1 MLPSFWS
8 STRTFQGKPAAE
20 VMAAELERFN
30 AKRVLFITD
39 RGVHSAG
46 LTKPLEAAVPKGCEL
61 AGVYSEVMQ
70 DPTVHLMDELGNRC
84 RKEGIDAL
92 VAVGGGAALDA
103 AKGAGLV
110 ARHGGSILDLVG
122 EDKVK
127 HSPIPLICIPTTAGT
142 GSEVSWHISV
152 NDTDRHLKVTVRS
165 PLAVATS
172 AVLDPKMVSS
182 VPQPVAAA
190 AGIDALTH
198 LLESYVGNVGRWEI
212 TDALNLYAI
221 EMVGHSILPYWKN
234 RADEKHARNMQI
246 ASCIG
251 GLALSHSRTG
261 IVHQMARPLG
271 AKFHVPHGMANA
283 VLLPWCLAFTASREP
298 ERFARV
304 ARALDPN
311 ASSDD
316 QTAAAGLAGIV
327 HCLNKT
333 MQVPSSLVSFGVA
346 EADLEDL
353 AQDALQGKA
362 TVTNPCVVTLQEV
375 VDIYRNA
382 YIGDTNG

>member
-1 MLPSFWS
+1 
-8 STRTFQGKPAAE
+8 
-20 VMAAELERFN
+20 
-30 AKRVLFITD
+30 
-39 RGVHSAG
+39 
-46 LTKPLEAAVPKGCEL
+46 
-61 AGVYSEVMQ
+61 
-70 DPTVHLMDELGNRC
+70 
-84 RKEGIDAL
+84 
-92 VAVGGGAALDA
+92 
-103 AKGAGLV
+103 
-110 ARHGGSILDLVG
+110 
-122 EDKVK
+122 
-127 HSPIPLICIPTTAGT
+127 
-142 GSEVSWHISV
+142 
-152 NDTDRHLKVTVRS
+152 VRS